1 MTAPRSGPICP
12 TAEQLAIA
20 ALCHPARAGQMAV
33 MDLPGAFR
41 FPNRV
46 NSEQHIDDFGPFRA
60 IIGGIEQP
68 HIELD
73 MRAVIFGQLV
83 ANRCNIVEGRNRRC
97 HVAGRHR
104 AQAAAADR

>member
-1 MTAPRSGPICP
+1 MTQ
-12 TAEQLAIA
+12 QLTIA
-20 ALCHPARAGQMAV
+20 ALCHPARPCQMAV

-41 FPNRV
+41 FPNRI
-46 NSEQHIDDFGPFRA
+46 NSEQNINDFGPFRP
-60 IIGGIEQP
+60 IIGRIEQP

-73 MRAVIFGQLV
+73 MRAVIFGQLA
-83 ANRCNIVEGRNRRC
+83 ANRCNIVEGGKRRC

>member
-1 MTAPRSGPICP
+1 MTAPRSGPICR

-33 MDLPGAFR
+33 MDLPGAHWFQGG
-41 FPNRV
+41 V
-46 NSEQHIDDFGPFRA
+46 DTEQNVDGFGPFRP
-60 IIGGIEQP
+60 IIGHIEQP

-83 ANRCNIVEGRNRRC
+83 ANRCNIVEGGERRC

>member
-1 MTAPRSGPICP
+1 
-12 TAEQLAIA
+12 
-20 ALCHPARAGQMAV
+20 MAV
-33 MDLPGAFR
+33 MGLPGTFR

-46 NSEQHIDDFGPFRA
+46 NSEQHIDGFGPFRPM
-60 IIGGIEQP
+60 IGGIEQP

-73 MRAVIFGQLV
+73 MCAIIFGQLV
-83 ANRCNIVEGRNRRC
+83 ANRCNIVEGGKRRC

>member
-1 MTAPRSGPICP
+1 MTQ
-12 TAEQLAIA
+12 QLTIA
-20 ALCHPARAGQMAV
+20 ALCHPARPSQMAV

-41 FPNRV
+41 FPNRI
-46 NSEQHIDDFGPFRA
+46 NSEQNINDFGPFRP
-60 IIGGIEQP
+60 IIGRIEQP

-83 ANRCNIVEGRNRRC
+83 ANRCNIVERGKRRC

>member
-1 MTAPRSGPICP
+1 
-12 TAEQLAIA
+12 
-20 ALCHPARAGQMAV
+20 MAV

-41 FPNRV
+41 FPNRI
-46 NSEQHIDDFGPFRA
+46 NSEQHIDGFGPFRP

-83 ANRCNIVEGRNRRC
+83 ANRCNIVEGGKRRC
-97 HVAGRHR
+97 HVEDPRKT
-104 AQAAAADR
+104 QAADADR

>member
-1 MTAPRSGPICP
+1 MAPRSGPICR

-46 NSEQHIDDFGPFRA
+46 NSEQHIDGFGPFRT
-60 IIGGIEQP
+60 IGVSIKQP
-68 HIELD
+68 HVEFD
-73 MRAVIFGQLV
+73 VRAIIFGQLV
-83 ANRCNIVEGRNRRC
+83 GDRRDVVKGDDCECHVEGRRK
-97 HVAGRHR
+97 
-104 AQAAAADR
+104 AQAAAAD

>member
-1 MTAPRSGPICP
+1 MTQ
-12 TAEQLAIA
+12 QLTIA
-20 ALCHPARAGQMAV
+20 ALCHPARPSQMAV

-46 NSEQHIDDFGPFRA
+46 NSEQNINGFGPFCA
-60 IIGGIEQP
+60 ITGSIEQP

-83 ANRCNIVEGRNRRC
+83 ANRRDVVEGGDR
-97 HVAGRHR
+97 GRHVDGR
-104 AQAAAADR
+104 HKPQAAAADR